1 MFSAVQLFKFR
12 VILYII
18 LYNISKYEK
27 YVCKNMHLKQI
38 LTSIFHL
45 GKTTNSFLYGWL
57 PSVVRYWG
65 ALELNWS
72 GLHEGILWERS
83 NQISLYCRPCLSEQ
97 DTAQTLLECAVSN
110 WSVFSEKRET
120 HFTAFQHLS
129 TKNQMSA
136 CSHLRDKNLADTR
149 TVYI

>member
-12 VILYII
+12 VILYRI

-27 YVCKNMHLKQI
+27 YVYKKMHLKQI

-45 GKTTNSFLYGWL
+45 GKKTNSFLYGWL
-57 PSVVRYWG
+57 FSVVRYWG

-97 DTAQTLLECAVSN
+97 TLLECAVSN
-110 WSVFSEKRET
+110 WSVFSEKREI

-149 TVYI
+149 IVHI